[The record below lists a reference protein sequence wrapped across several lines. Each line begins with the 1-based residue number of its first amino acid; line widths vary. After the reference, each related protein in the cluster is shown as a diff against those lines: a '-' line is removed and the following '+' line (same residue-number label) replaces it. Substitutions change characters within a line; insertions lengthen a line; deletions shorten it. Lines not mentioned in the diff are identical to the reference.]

1 MALAQAGV
9 KANTLSQHS
18 SLFNP
23 MKGKTM
29 SKLTSTVLIL
39 AFALAA
45 CNKPDASPASP
56 SGMASGKALAKKEG
70 LSSGNASDI
79 RGDLASL
86 NAIVNKS
93 NSEAMA
99 QRERLISARKS
110 GDQAAIQ
117 SEMGKIKSHLENNNS
132 ALMGLSVKSNEVQAL
147 RVQMIDG
154 NTTALEMSTLGM
166 KKDKTP
172 DELQRIQ
179 ALQKRSAALQQL
191 VGKTLDDLNARYK

>member
-1 MALAQAGV
+1 MASAP
-9 KANTLSQHS
+9 SQHS

-29 SKLTSTVLIL
+29 AKLTSTVLIF

-56 SGMASGKALAKKEG
+56 SGPASGNALAKKEG

-79 RGDLASL
+79 RADLASL

-99 QRERLISARKS
+99 QRERLMSARKS

-117 SEMGKIKSHLENNNS
+117 SEMAKIKSHLENNNS
-132 ALMGLSVKSNEVQAL
+132 VLMGLSVKSNEVQAL

-154 NTTALEMSTLGM
+154 NTTALEMSTLSM

-191 VGKTLDDLNARYK
+191 VGKTLDELNARYK